1 MEKKFNTNSNTY
13 IIIYSVVLVV
23 IVAFCLAFVYTSL
36 KERQDAN
43 VALDVKKQ
51 VLAALDIRDFA
62 DDAAAEEAYQ
72 QTVEKTDTLDAGTKR
87 IVYLCNVNGEKKYV
101 LFVKGMGLWG
111 PVWGYIALNAD
122 KTTVYGTYFNH
133 EGETAGL
140 VAEIK
145 DSRNWQNLFK
155 GKTAYADGKPVLG
168 VKKANDI
175 RPEEKASTVD
185 AITGATL
192 TSDGVNLML
201 QSCLADYQDYLS
213 AE

>member
-62 DDAAAEEAYQ
+62 DDAAAEVAYQ

-140 VAEIK
+140 GAEIK
-145 DSRNWQNLFK
+145 DSRSWQNLFK
-155 GKTAYADGKPVLG
+155 GKTAYTDGKPVLG

>member
-1 MEKKFNTNSNTY
+1 MEKKFNTNSNIY

-62 DDAAAEEAYQ
+62 DDAAAEAAYQ

-140 VAEIK
+140 GAEIK
-145 DSRNWQNLFK
+145 DSRSWQNLFK

>member
-62 DDAAAEEAYQ
+62 DDAAAESAYQ

-140 VAEIK
+140 GAEIK
-145 DSRNWQNLFK
+145 DSRKWQNLFK

>member
-62 DDAAAEEAYQ
+62 DDAAAEAAYQ
-72 QTVEKTDTLDAGTKR
+72 QTVEKTDTLDAEKKR

-140 VAEIK
+140 GAEIK
-145 DSRNWQNLFK
+145 DSRKWQNLFK

>member
-62 DDAAAEEAYQ
+62 DDAAAEAAYQ
-72 QTVEKTDTLDAGTKR
+72 QTVEKTDTLDAETKR

-140 VAEIK
+140 GAEIK
-145 DSRNWQNLFK
+145 DSRKWQNLFK

-175 RPEEKASTVD
+175 RPEETASTVD

>member
-72 QTVEKTDTLDAGTKR
+72 QTVEKTDTLDAETKR

-140 VAEIK
+140 GAEIK
-145 DSRNWQNLFK
+145 DSRSWQNLFK
-155 GKTAYADGKPVLG
+155 GKTAYADGKPVLA

-175 RPEEKASTVD
+175 RPEEKACTVD

>member
-62 DDAAAEEAYQ
+62 DDAAAEAAYQ
-72 QTVEKTDTLDAGTKR
+72 QTVEKTDTLDAETKR

-140 VAEIK
+140 GAEIK
-145 DSRNWQNLFK
+145 DSRSWQNLFK
-155 GKTAYADGKPVLG
+155 SKTAYADGKPVLA

-175 RPEEKASTVD
+175 RPEEKACTVD

>member
-62 DDAAAEEAYQ
+62 DDAAAEAAYQ
-72 QTVEKTDTLDAGTKR
+72 QTVEKTDTLDAETKR

-133 EGETAGL
+133 EG
-140 VAEIK
+140 
-145 DSRNWQNLFK
+145 
-155 GKTAYADGKPVLG
+155 
-168 VKKANDI
+168 
-175 RPEEKASTVD
+175 
-185 AITGATL
+185 
-192 TSDGVNLML
+192 
-201 QSCLADYQDYLS
+201 
-213 AE
+213 

>member
-62 DDAAAEEAYQ
+62 DDAAAEAAYQ

-140 VAEIK
+140 GAEIK
-145 DSRNWQNLFK
+145 DSRSWQNLFK
-155 GKTAYADGKPVLG
+155 GKTAYADGKPVLA

-175 RPEEKASTVD
+175 RPEEKACTVD

>member
-1 MEKKFNTNSNTY
+1 MEKKFNTNSNTS

-62 DDAAAEEAYQ
+62 DDAAAEAAYQ
-72 QTVEKTDTLDAGTKR
+72 QTVEKTDTLDAETKR

-140 VAEIK
+140 GAEIK

>member
-23 IVAFCLAFVYTSL
+23 IVASCLAFVYTSL

-62 DDAAAEEAYQ
+62 DDAAAEAAYQ

-140 VAEIK
+140 GAEIK
-145 DSRNWQNLFK
+145 DSRSWQNLFK

>member
-62 DDAAAEEAYQ
+62 DDAAAESAYQ

-140 VAEIK
+140 GAELK
-145 DSRNWQNLFK
+145 DSRSWQNLFK

>member
-1 MEKKFNTNSNTY
+1 MEKKFNTNSNAY

-62 DDAAAEEAYQ
+62 DDAAAEAAYQ

-140 VAEIK
+140 GAEIK
-145 DSRNWQNLFK
+145 DSRSWQNLFK
-155 GKTAYADGKPVLG
+155 GKTAYADGKPVLA

-175 RPEEKASTVD
+175 RPEEKACTVD

>member
-62 DDAAAEEAYQ
+62 DDAAAEAAYQ
-72 QTVEKTDTLDAGTKR
+72 QTVEKTDTLDAETKR

-140 VAEIK
+140 GAEIK
-145 DSRNWQNLFK
+145 DSRSWQNLFK
-155 GKTAYADGKPVLG
+155 GKTAYADGKPVLA

-175 RPEEKASTVD
+175 RPEENACTVD

>member
-62 DDAAAEEAYQ
+62 DDAAAEAAYQ

-140 VAEIK
+140 GAEIK

-155 GKTAYADGKPVLG
+155 GKTAYADGKPVLA
-168 VKKANDI
+168 VKKANDR
-175 RPEEKASTVD
+175 RPEEKACTVD

>member
-140 VAEIK
+140 GAEIK

-175 RPEEKASTVD
+175 RHEEKASTVD

>member
-1 MEKKFNTNSNTY
+1 MEKKFNTNSNAY

-62 DDAAAEEAYQ
+62 DDAAAEAAYQ
-72 QTVEKTDTLDAGTKR
+72 QTVEKTDTLDAETKR

-140 VAEIK
+140 GAEIK
-145 DSRNWQNLFK
+145 DSRSWQNLFK
-155 GKTAYADGKPVLG
+155 GKTAYADGKPVLA

-175 RPEEKASTVD
+175 RPEEKACTVD

>member
-1 MEKKFNTNSNTY
+1 MEKKFNTNSNIY

-62 DDAAAEEAYQ
+62 DDAAAEVAYQ

-140 VAEIK
+140 GAEIK
-145 DSRNWQNLFK
+145 DSRSWQNLFK

>member
-62 DDAAAEEAYQ
+62 DDAAAEAAYQ
-72 QTVEKTDTLDAGTKR
+72 QTVEKTDTLDAETKR

-140 VAEIK
+140 GAEIK
-145 DSRNWQNLFK
+145 DSRSWQNLFK
-155 GKTAYADGKPVLG
+155 GKTAYADGKPVLA

-175 RPEEKASTVD
+175 RPEEKACTVD

-201 QSCLADYQDYLS
+201 QSCLANYQDYLS

>member
-62 DDAAAEEAYQ
+62 DDAAAEAAYQ

-140 VAEIK
+140 GAEIK
-145 DSRNWQNLFK
+145 DSRKWQNLFK

>member
-62 DDAAAEEAYQ
+62 DDAAAETAYQ

-140 VAEIK
+140 GAEIK
-145 DSRNWQNLFK
+145 DSRSWQNLFK

-201 QSCLADYQDYLS
+201 QSCLADYQNYLS

>member
-140 VAEIK
+140 GAEIK

-155 GKTAYADGKPVLG
+155 GKTAYADGKPVLA

-175 RPEEKASTVD
+175 RPEEKACTVD

>member
-62 DDAAAEEAYQ
+62 DDAAAEAAYQ

-122 KTTVYGTYFNH
+122 KATVYGTYFNH

-140 VAEIK
+140 GAEIK
-145 DSRNWQNLFK
+145 DSRSWQNLFK

>member
-62 DDAAAEEAYQ
+62 DDAAAEAAYQ
-72 QTVEKTDTLDAGTKR
+72 QTVEKTDTLDAETKR

-140 VAEIK
+140 GAEIK
-145 DSRNWQNLFK
+145 DSRSWQNLFK
-155 GKTAYADGKPVLG
+155 GKTAYADGKPVLA

-175 RPEEKASTVD
+175 RPEEKACTVD

>member
-62 DDAAAEEAYQ
+62 DDAAAEAAYQ

-140 VAEIK
+140 GAEIK
-145 DSRNWQNLFK
+145 DSRKWQDLFK

>member
-62 DDAAAEEAYQ
+62 DDAAAEAAYQ
-72 QTVEKTDTLDAGTKR
+72 QTVEKTDTLDAETKR

-140 VAEIK
+140 GAEIK
-145 DSRNWQNLFK
+145 DSRSWQNLFK
-155 GKTAYADGKPVLG
+155 GKTAYADGKPVLA

-175 RPEEKASTVD
+175 RPEEKACTVD

-192 TSDGVNLML
+192 TSDCVNLML

>member
-62 DDAAAEEAYQ
+62 DDAAAEAAYQ

-140 VAEIK
+140 GAEIK
-145 DSRNWQNLFK
+145 DSRSWQNLFK
-155 GKTAYADGKPVLG
+155 GKTAYADGKPVLA

-175 RPEEKASTVD
+175 RPEEKANTVD

>member
-62 DDAAAEEAYQ
+62 DDAAAEAAYQ

-140 VAEIK
+140 GAEIK
-145 DSRNWQNLFK
+145 DSRSWQNLFK

>member
-62 DDAAAEEAYQ
+62 DDAAAEAAYQ

-140 VAEIK
+140 GAEIK
-145 DSRNWQNLFK
+145 DSRKWQNLFK
-155 GKTAYADGKPVLG
+155 GKTAYADGKPVLA

-175 RPEEKASTVD
+175 RPEEKVCTVD

>member
-1 MEKKFNTNSNTY
+1 M
-13 IIIYSVVLVV
+13 V

-62 DDAAAEEAYQ
+62 DDAAAEAAYQ

-87 IVYLCNVNGEKKYV
+87 IVYLCNVNCEKKYV

-140 VAEIK
+140 GAEIK

>member
-62 DDAAAEEAYQ
+62 DDAAAEAAYQ

-111 PVWGYIALNAD
+111 PVWGYIALNAA

-140 VAEIK
+140 GAEIK
-145 DSRNWQNLFK
+145 DSRSWQNLFK

>member
-62 DDAAAEEAYQ
+62 DDAAAEAAYQ

-140 VAEIK
+140 GAEIK
-145 DSRNWQNLFK
+145 DSRKWQNLFK
-155 GKTAYADGKPVLG
+155 GKTAYADGKPVLA

-175 RPEEKASTVD
+175 RPEEKACTVD

>member
-1 MEKKFNTNSNTY
+1 MKKKFNTNSNTY

-36 KERQDAN
+36 KERQEAN

-62 DDAAAEEAYQ
+62 DDAAAETVYQ
-72 QTVEKTDTLDAGTKR
+72 ETVEKTDTLDAETKK
-87 IVYLCNVNGEKKYV
+87 IVYLCNVKGEKKYV

-111 PVWGYIALNAD
+111 PVWGYVALNAD

-140 VAEIK
+140 GAEIK
-145 DSRNWQNLFK
+145 DSRSWQNLFK